1 MNKYKLCIYLF
12 WLVLYALVVWGVI
25 PAMISYKEG
34 FSYLHSVGVAHCISS
49 IVYIGTNLMLL
60 IVDVYGLLS
69 DKAKQVEGD
78 L

>member
-12 WLVLYALVVWGVI
+12 WLVLVWGVI
-25 PAMISYKEG
+25 PAMILYKEE
-34 FSYLHSVGVAHCISS
+34 FSYLYSVWVAHVISS